1 MINDVREI
9 NIKRINDD
17 RGSLSIISEINLPYK
32 IKRVFTISSK
42 NIRRGNHAHKKCNQF
57 LVCVQGSLKLTLDD
71 SKVKKE
77 LSLDSNSGGI
87 LIPAG
92 IWSYQDYLNETTTIN
107 VFCDHEYD
115 ESDYIRD
122 YEEFLDYCSDRKT

>member
-42 NIRRGNHAHKKCNQF
+42 NIRGNHAHKKCNQF
-57 LVCVQGSLKLTLDD
+57 LVCSSSLKLTLDD
-71 SKVKKE
+71 SIK
-77 LSLDSNSGGI
+77 G
-87 LIPAG
+87 
-92 IWSYQDYLNETTTIN
+92 
-107 VFCDHEYD
+107 
-115 ESDYIRD
+115 
-122 YEEFLDYCSDRKT
+122 